1 MRSKTAAVPS
11 RPTLPRPVAFVG
23 FTATLVS
30 LYLASGAPTPLLLV
44 WQREWDFPDSLVAL
58 AFAMYAFTFLIAL
71 LVGGSLSDHLGRKPV
86 ILGSLLLALASIAM
100 FMLAPSIEWVIAARA
115 VQGIAVGV
123 VTAAYTA
130 ALVELV
136 ATGAR
141 VGPVVAA
148 AAPVGG
154 LGLGALFGGIAVE
167 LFDRNGDEALF
178 GLVAALL
185 VAGLVLTLFAPE
197 TTTRVP
203 GVLRSLV
210 PNVVVPREA
219 RSFFV
224 RMLPVLVAA
233 WATGSLF
240 LGLAP
245 TVVHQLLHVESG
257 LIDGLTGSIHAFGV
271 CIGSVVFGRL
281 AVPTALRGG
290 AAGLVVGVGLI
301 VVGVATG
308 QIALVWIGGAIEA
321 LAFGAGFGAIFR
333 GLAPLAPEHQRA
345 GTFAAVYVA
354 AYLALGIPAIVAGQL
369 IAPLG
374 LFPVIM
380 GWTSLIVVLAAI
392 GLVVQLRPDR
402 LGNRS
407 AGVS

>member
-1 MRSKTAAVPS
+1 M
-11 RPTLPRPVAFVG
+11 LPRPVAFAG
-23 FTATLVS
+23 FAATLVS

-44 WQREWDFPDSLVAL
+44 WQREWGFPDSLVAI
-58 AFAMYAFTFLIAL
+58 AFAAYAFTFLVAL
-71 LVGGSLSDHLGRKPV
+71 LVGGSLSDYLGRKPV
-86 ILGSLLLALASIAM
+86 IFGSLLLALGSIAM

-115 VQGIAVGV
+115 VQGVAVGV

-130 ALVELV
+130 ALVEL
-136 ATGAR
+136 AR
-141 VGPVVAA
+141 PGTRTGPVVAA

-197 TTTRVP
+197 TTTRIP

-210 PNVVVPREA
+210 PQVVVPKPA

-224 RMLPVLVAA
+224 RMLPILIAA

-271 CIGSVVFGRL
+271 CVGSVVFGRL

-290 AAGLVVGVGLI
+290 AAGLVIGVGLI
-301 VVGVATG
+301 VAGVATA
-308 QIALVWIGGAIEA
+308 QISLVWLGGVIEA
-321 LAFGAGFGAIFR
+321 LAFGAAFGAIFR

-345 GTFAAVYVA
+345 GTFAAVYVV
-354 AYLALGIPAIVAGQL
+354 AYLALGVPTTVAGQL
-369 IAPLG
+369 IAPVG
-374 LFPVIM
+374 LFPVVIV
-380 GWTSLIVVLAAI
+380 WTSIIVLLAAL
-392 GLVVQLRPDR
+392 GLVIQLRRPR
-402 LGNRS
+402 ERTP
-407 AGVS
+407 

>member
-1 MRSKTAAVPS
+1 VP
-11 RPTLPRPVAFVG
+11 RPPVLPRRVAFVG

-30 LYLASGAPTPLLLV
+30 LYLASGAPTPLLIV
-44 WQREWDFPDSLVAL
+44 WQREWAFPDSLVAL
-58 AFAMYAFTFLIAL
+58 AFAIYAFTFLAAL
-71 LVGGSLSDHLGRKPV
+71 LVGGSLSDYLGRKPV
-86 ILGSLLLALASIAM
+86 ILVSLVVAIGSIAM

-130 ALVELV
+130 ALVEL
-136 ATGAR
+136 ATPGTR

-167 LFDRNGDEALF
+167 LWDQDADEVLFAVVTALLIF
-178 GLVAALL
+178 GLV
-185 VAGLVLTLFAPE
+185 VTVLAPE

-203 GVLRSLV
+203 GVLRSLI
-210 PNVVVPREA
+210 PQVVVPASA

-224 RMLPVLVAA
+224 RMLPILIAA

-245 TVVHQLLHVESG
+245 TVVHGILKVDSG
-257 LIDGLTGSIHAFGV
+257 FIDGFTGSVHGLSV
-271 CIGSVVFGRL
+271 CIGSIVFGRV
-281 AVPTALRGG
+281 AVTRALRGG
-290 AAGLVVGVGLI
+290 AAGLVIGVGVI
-301 VVGVATG
+301 VVGILTAT
-308 QIALVWIGGAIEA
+308 IALVWIGGVIEA
-321 LAFGAGFGAIFR
+321 LAFGAAFGAIFR

-354 AYLALGIPAIVAGQL
+354 AYLALGIPAVVAGLL
-369 IAPLG
+369 IAPIG
-374 LFPVIM
+374 LLPVIV
-380 GWTSLIVVLAAI
+380 GWTVLIVALAAA
-392 GLVVQLRPDR
+392 GLIVQLRRPR
-402 LGNRS
+402 PAMTS
-407 AGVS
+407 PSTT